1 MCYAAAPPMNLIR
14 TNHLVQS
21 LLSRSA
27 SGIKMMSAVVLVLGQ
42 GGTTQLVPA
51 PPAPPPSGL
60 QLTGPEAKIMFGP
73 NENCIFKYNAG
84 PPPYLESTCPLN
96 APEHPGFPDGPAPS
110 SGIVATG
117 GTVTT
122 SGPVVRHVFTSDGTL
137 EVTTGGTAAHLLL
150 VGGGGGCKGGQEH
163 QGGGGA
169 GGLVYGTDVV
179 LSPGT
184 YTVTVGAGGSS
195 GGSGADTYIS
205 GAFSA
210 YVAKGGGAG
219 SWYTGSP
226 TSGGSGGGAAGHP
239 GILSGAASTQDDFSS
254 DATFDGFGNT
264 GGSGQGGG
272 PLYYSGGGGGAGAV
286 GTSGTS
292 SQPGHGGEGV
302 DFSATFGPDVGDNGW
317 FAGGG
322 GGGCWNTCT
331 GDSQPLG
338 GSGGGGDANDGNGN
352 PGMPNTGGGCGGG
365 DNNGGGLFADGGSGV
380 VILQYD

>member
-1 MCYAAAPPMNLIR
+1 MKVRTHRAAVGWSCASQCSADCCYSPTAPPHCFPYCSPHCSPTCL
-14 TNHLVQS
+14 H
-21 LLSRSA
+21 A
-27 SGIKMMSAVVLVLGQ
+27 D
-42 GGTTQLVPA
+42 
-51 PPAPPPSGL
+51 
-60 QLTGPEAKIMFGP
+60 
-73 NENCIFKYNAG
+73 CIFKYNAG

-210 YVAKGGGAG
+210 YVAKGMQELPLPRAAIP
-219 SWYTGSP
+219 SP
-226 TSGGSGGGAAGHP
+226 PPAPARSRGC
-239 GILSGAASTQDDFSS
+239 
-254 DATFDGFGNT
+254 
-264 GGSGQGGG
+264 
-272 PLYYSGGGGGAGAV
+272 
-286 GTSGTS
+286 
-292 SQPGHGGEGV
+292 
-302 DFSATFGPDVGDNGW
+302 SA
-317 FAGGG
+317 
-322 GGGCWNTCT
+322 
-331 GDSQPLG
+331 
-338 GSGGGGDANDGNGN
+338 
-352 PGMPNTGGGCGGG
+352 
-365 DNNGGGLFADGGSGV
+365 
-380 VILQYD
+380 I